1 MNPEFIIPILF
12 ATIIFSAWAI
22 GSYNKFIKY
31 NNRIE
36 EALSRIDVA
45 LKRRAN
51 LIPNLVR
58 VVKGYSA
65 HESKIYGDKT
75 NQLGMLSQPE
85 RLEQE
90 RQISKNLRGLL
101 AVAEAYPDL
110 KASTNFLD
118 LQNNLD
124 EIEQD
129 VQQAR
134 NYHNDYIARFNTAV
148 ESFPASFI
156 ARKFHFEKQDYLA
169 LELATERG
177 MPDISFSQ
185 GQAKEDKDE

>member
-1 MNPEFIIPILF
+1 MKPEIIIPILF
-12 ATIIFSAWAI
+12 VTIIFTSWTI
-22 GSYNKFIKY
+22 GTYNKFIKY

-36 EALSRIDVA
+36 EAINRIDVA

-58 VVKGYSA
+58 IVKGYSA
-65 HESKIYGDKT
+65 HEGKIFGDKT
-75 NQLGMLSQPE
+75 NQSGTLSRPE

-90 RQISKNLRGLL
+90 QQISKNLRGLL

-129 VQQAR
+129 IQQAR

-156 ARKFHFEKQDYLA
+156 AGKFNFEKQHYLA
-169 LELATERG
+169 LELATQRE
-177 MPDISFSQ
+177 MPDVSFSQ
-185 GQAKEDKDE
+185 GEEKDKEA

>member
-1 MNPEFIIPILF
+1 MKPEIIIPILF
-12 ATIIFSAWAI
+12 VIIIFTSWAI
-22 GSYNKFIKY
+22 GTYNKFIKY
-31 NNRIE
+31 DNRIE
-36 EALSRIDVA
+36 EALNRIDVA

-65 HESKIYGDKT
+65 HESKIFGDKT
-75 NQLGMLSQPE
+75 NQSGALSRPE

-90 RQISKNLRGLL
+90 QQISKNLRGLL

-129 VQQAR
+129 IQQAR

-148 ESFPASFI
+148 ESFPASLI
-156 ARKFHFEKQDYLA
+156 AGKFNFEKQNYLTLA
-169 LELATERG
+169 LATQRE
-177 MPDISFSQ
+177 MPDVSFSQ
-185 GQAKEDKDE
+185 GEEEKDKEV

>member
-1 MNPEFIIPILF
+1 MSPEIIIPILF
-12 ATIIFSAWAI
+12 VTIIFSAWAI
-22 GSYNKFIKY
+22 GTYNKFIKY

-36 EALSRIDVA
+36 EALNRIDVA

-65 HESKIYGDKT
+65 HESQIYGDKT
-75 NQLGMLSQPE
+75 KQLGMLSQPE

-177 MPDISFSQ
+177 MPDISFSPEQ
-185 GQAKEDKDE
+185 EKEGLR